1 MLDQA
6 EFPSI
11 DDRLVRR
18 RRGRPAARSYQ
29 LGEGATSY
37 AALLASALSVPA
49 AAVRLGIDPAAVRRR
64 LASRR
69 LYGIRLGESWQL
81 PSFQF
86 VDGGGAVPRLKRVL
100 VALPDDLHPM
110 SVWRFLS
117 TPAPELATE
126 DGPWSPLEW
135 LTAGGNPDPVVHLA
149 HLL

>member
-1 MLDQA
+1 LDQA
-6 EFPSI
+6 DFPSI
-11 DDRLVRR
+11 DDRLARWRR
-18 RRGRPAARSYQ
+18 RRPAPRTYQ

-49 AAVRLGIDPAAVRRR
+49 AAARLGIEAAGVRRR

-81 PSFQF
+81 PAFQF
-86 VDGGGAVPRLKRVL
+86 VDGGGALPGLHQL
-100 VALPDDLHPM
+100 LAALPDDLHPM

-117 TPAPELATE
+117 SAAPELATE

-135 LTAGGNPDPVVHLA
+135 LTAGGSPDPVVDLA
-149 HLL
+149 RQI